1 MALARSHV
9 RGINYALKVEAQKLS
24 AGGERGGGRA
34 EATENQKKFRPNF
47 LLEAWVCARSLT

>member
-47 LLEAWVCARSLT
+47 LLV